1 LNGITGLPESSVKK
15 KTIMTGKCNMITILG
30 PTASG
35 KTALAANVAYR
46 MNGEVI
52 SADSRQVYRNM
63 NIGTGKDYGD
73 YSIEGREV
81 PFHLVDICEAGEKYS
96 VYRYQKDFLTV
107 YNEIVGR
114 NKLPVLCGGTGMYI
128 ESVLKGYRLL
138 KVPVDKSLRD
148 NLERKT
154 MDEMKDI
161 LDGYRNLHNIT
172 DISQRKRLVRAI
184 EIAKYYSDHN
194 IEEEEFPEINS
205 LVTGIKFDRNSR
217 RKRISDRLRARFE
230 DGMVEEVKS
239 LLESGVS
246 EETLIYYGLEYK
258 FITWYLQE
266 KISYDEMF
274 SQLETSIHRFA
285 KRQMTWFK
293 RMERNGI
300 EIKWL
305 DGYLPL
311 NEKVEKVSEWYCG

>member
-1 LNGITGLPESSVKK
+1 
-15 KTIMTGKCNMITILG
+15 MITILG

-63 NIGTGKDYGD
+63 DIGTGKDYDD
-73 YSIEGREV
+73 YIIEGMEV
-81 PFHLVDICEAGEKYS
+81 PCHLVDICDAGEKYS
-96 VYRYQKDFLTV
+96 VYRYQKDFMTV
-107 YNEIVGR
+107 YNEIEGR

-138 KVPVDKSLRD
+138 KVPVNKSLRD

-161 LDGYRNLHNIT
+161 LEGYGDLHNIT
-172 DISQRKRLVRAI
+172 DTTQRKRLIRAI

-205 LVTGIKFDRNSR
+205 LVAGLKFDRNSR
-217 RKRISDRLRARFE
+217 RKRITERLKKRLE
-230 DGMVEEVKS
+230 GGMIEEVKS

-246 EETLIYYGLEYK
+246 AETLICYGLEYK

-285 KRQMTWFK
+285 KRQMTWFR
-293 RMERNGI
+293 RMEKNGI

-311 NEKVEKVSEWYCG
+311 EKKVEKVMEWYYG

>member
-1 LNGITGLPESSVKK
+1 MAEKY
-15 KTIMTGKCNMITILG
+15 NMITILG
-30 PTASG
+30 ATASG

-63 NIGTGKDYGD
+63 DIGTGKDYGD
-73 YSIEGREV
+73 YIIEGREV
-81 PFHLVDICEAGEKYS
+81 PCHLVDICNAGEKYS

-107 YNEIVGR
+107 YNEISGR

-138 KVPVDKSLRD
+138 KVPVNKDLRD

-161 LDGYRNLHNIT
+161 LEGYGDLHNIT
-172 DISQRKRLVRAI
+172 DISQRKRLIRAI

-205 LVTGIKFDRNSR
+205 LVAGLKFDRNSR
-217 RKRISDRLRARFE
+217 RKRITERLKDRLKG
-230 DGMVEEVKS
+230 GMIEEVKS

-246 EETLIYYGLEYK
+246 AETLIYYGLEYK
-258 FITWYLQE
+258 FITRHIQGEL
-266 KISYDEMF
+266 SYDEMF

-285 KRQMTWFK
+285 KRQMTWFR
-293 RMERNGI
+293 RMEKNGI

-311 NEKVEKVSEWYCG
+311 EKKVEKIMEWYYG

>member
-1 LNGITGLPESSVKK
+1 
-15 KTIMTGKCNMITILG
+15 MTERFNMITILG

-35 KTALAANVAYR
+35 KTALAANVAFR

-63 NIGTGKDYGD
+63 DIGTGKDYDD
-73 YSIEGREV
+73 YIIKGREV
-81 PFHLVDICEAGEKYS
+81 PSHIVDICDAGEKYS

-107 YNEIVGR
+107 YNEITDR
-114 NKLPVLCGGTGMYI
+114 NKMPVLCGGTGMYI

-138 KVPVDKSLRD
+138 KVPVNKSLRD

-161 LDGYRNLHNIT
+161 LEGYKNLHNIT
-172 DISQRKRLVRAI
+172 DITQRKRLVRAI

-194 IEEEEFPEINS
+194 IEEEKFPEIHS
-205 LVTGIKFDRNSR
+205 LVAGINFDRNSR
-217 RKRISDRLRARFE
+217 RKNISDRLKERLKS
-230 DGMVEEVKS
+230 GMVEEVKS
-239 LLESGVS
+239 LIESDVS

-285 KRQMTWFK
+285 KRQMTWFR

-311 NEKVEKVSEWYCG
+311 DEKIEKIMEWYSCVYK

>member
-1 LNGITGLPESSVKK
+1 
-15 KTIMTGKCNMITILG
+15 MITILG

-63 NIGTGKDYGD
+63 DIGTGKDYGD
-73 YSIEGREV
+73 YIIEGMEV
-81 PFHLVDICEAGEKYS
+81 PCHLVDICNAGEKYS
-96 VYRYQKDFLTV
+96 VYRYQKDFLTI
-107 YNEIVGR
+107 YNEISGR

-138 KVPVDKSLRD
+138 KVPVNKSLRD

-161 LDGYRNLHNIT
+161 LEGYGDLHNIT

-205 LVTGIKFDRNSR
+205 LVAGIKFDRNSR
-217 RKRISDRLRARFE
+217 RKRISDRLKERLKG
-230 DGMVEEVKS
+230 GMIEEVKS

-246 EETLIYYGLEYK
+246 KEILIYYGLEYK
-258 FITWYLQE
+258 FITRHIQGEL
-266 KISYDEMF
+266 SYDEMF

-285 KRQMTWFK
+285 KRQMTWFR

-311 NEKVEKVSEWYCG
+311 EKKVEKIMEWYSG

>member
-1 LNGITGLPESSVKK
+1 MV
-15 KTIMTGKCNMITILG
+15 GKYNMITILG

-35 KTALAANVAYR
+35 KTTVAANVAYR

-63 NIGTGKDYGD
+63 NIGTGKDYDD

-81 PFHLVDICEAGEKYS
+81 SCHLLDICEAGEKYS

-107 YNEIVGR
+107 YNEIVSR
-114 NKLPVLCGGTGMYI
+114 EKLPVMCGGTGMYI
-128 ESVLKGYRLL
+128 ESILEGYRLIS
-138 KVPVDKSLRD
+138 VPVNYSLRD
-148 NLERKT
+148 NLEGKSMEELT
-154 MDEMKDI
+154 NI
-161 LDGYRNLHNIT
+161 LKAYKELHNIT
-172 DISQRKRLVRAI
+172 DITRRETVLRAI

-194 IEEEEFPEINS
+194 YEESELPEIDS
-205 LVTGIKFDRNSR
+205 LVVGIKFDRNSR
-217 RKRISDRLRARFE
+217 RKRISDRLRTRFE

-274 SQLETSIHRFA
+274 SQLETSIHKFA

-293 RMERNGI
+293 RMERKGI
-300 EIKWL
+300 NIRWK
-305 DGYLPL
+305 DGYMSLDEKI
-311 NEKVEKVSEWYCG
+311 EKVREWYFG

>member
-1 LNGITGLPESSVKK
+1 
-15 KTIMTGKCNMITILG
+15 MITILG

-35 KTALAANVAYR
+35 KTALAANVACR

-63 NIGTGKDYGD
+63 DIGTGKDYDD
-73 YSIEGREV
+73 YIIEDREV
-81 PFHLVDICEAGEKYS
+81 PCHLVDICNAGERYS

-107 YNEIVGR
+107 YNEISDR

-138 KVPVDKSLRD
+138 KVPVNKNLRD
-148 NLERKT
+148 NLESKT
-154 MDEMKDI
+154 MNEMKNI
-161 LDGYRNLHNIT
+161 LEGYGDLHNIT
-172 DISQRKRLVRAI
+172 DVTQRKRLVRAI

-194 IEEEEFPEINS
+194 NEEEEFPEINS
-205 LVTGIKFDRNSR
+205 LVAGIKFDRNSR
-217 RKRISDRLRARFE
+217 RKRISDRLKDRLKG
-230 DGMVEEVKS
+230 GMIEEVKS

-246 EETLIYYGLEYK
+246 AETLIYYGLEYK
-258 FITWYLQE
+258 FITWYLQ
-266 KISYDEMF
+266 KRISYDEMF

-285 KRQMTWFK
+285 KRQMTWFR

-311 NEKVEKVSEWYCG
+311 NEKVEKVMEWYSG

>member
-1 LNGITGLPESSVKK
+1 
-15 KTIMTGKCNMITILG
+15 MTGKSNMITILG

-35 KTALAANVAYR
+35 KTALAANVACR

-63 NIGTGKDYGD
+63 DIGTGKDYDD
-73 YSIEGREV
+73 YIIEDREV
-81 PFHLVDICEAGEKYS
+81 PCHLVDICNAGERYS

-107 YNEIVGR
+107 YNEISDR

-138 KVPVDKSLRD
+138 KVPVNKNLRD

-154 MDEMKDI
+154 MNEMKNI
-161 LDGYRNLHNIT
+161 LEGYGDLHNIT
-172 DISQRKRLVRAI
+172 DVTQRKRLVRAI

-194 IEEEEFPEINS
+194 NEEEEFPEINS
-205 LVTGIKFDRNSR
+205 LVAGIKFDRNSR
-217 RKRISDRLRARFE
+217 RKRISDRLKDRLKG
-230 DGMVEEVKS
+230 GMIEEVKS

-246 EETLIYYGLEYK
+246 AETLIYYGLEYK
-258 FITWYLQE
+258 FITWYLQ
-266 KISYDEMF
+266 KRISYDEMF

-285 KRQMTWFK
+285 KRQMTWFR

-311 NEKVEKVSEWYCG
+311 NEKVEKVMEWYSG

>member
-1 LNGITGLPESSVKK
+1 
-15 KTIMTGKCNMITILG
+15 MITILG

-35 KTALAANVAYR
+35 KTTVAANVAYR

-63 NIGTGKDYGD
+63 NIGTGKDYDD

-81 PFHLVDICEAGEKYS
+81 SCHLLDICEAGEKYS

-107 YNEIVGR
+107 YNEIVSR
-114 NKLPVLCGGTGMYI
+114 EKLPVMCGGTGMYI
-128 ESVLKGYRLL
+128 ESILEGYRLIS
-138 KVPVDKSLRD
+138 VPVNYSLRD
-148 NLERKT
+148 NLEGKSMEELTNILKT
-154 MDEMKDI
+154 YKE
-161 LDGYRNLHNIT
+161 LHNIT
-172 DISQRKRLVRAI
+172 DITRRETTVRAI

-194 IEEEEFPEINS
+194 YEESELPEIDS
-205 LVTGIKFDRNSR
+205 LVVGIKFDRNSR
-217 RKRISDRLRARFE
+217 RKRISDRLRTRFE

-274 SQLETSIHRFA
+274 SQLETSIHKFA

-293 RMERNGI
+293 RMERKGI
-300 EIKWL
+300 NIRWM
-305 DGYLPL
+305 DGYMSLDEKI
-311 NEKVEKVSEWYCG
+311 EKVREWYFG

>member
-1 LNGITGLPESSVKK
+1 
-15 KTIMTGKCNMITILG
+15 MITILG

-63 NIGTGKDYGD
+63 DIGTGKDYDD
-73 YSIEGREV
+73 YIIEGREV
-81 PFHLVDICEAGEKYS
+81 PCHLVDICLAGEKYS
-96 VYRYQKDFLTV
+96 VYRYQKDFLAV
-107 YNEIVGR
+107 YNEIAGR
-114 NKLPVLCGGTGMYI
+114 QKLPVLCGGTGMYI
-128 ESVLKGYRLL
+128 ESVLKGYRLI
-138 KVPVDKSLRD
+138 KVPVNKSLRD

-161 LDGYRNLHNIT
+161 LEGYRDLHNIT
-172 DISQRKRLVRAI
+172 DISQRKRLIRAI

-205 LVTGIKFDRNSR
+205 LVAGIKFDRNSR
-217 RKRISDRLRARFE
+217 RKRITERLKSRLKG
-230 DGMVEEVKS
+230 GMIEEVKS

-246 EETLIYYGLEYK
+246 AETLIYYGLEYK
-258 FITWYLQE
+258 FITRHIQGEL
-266 KISYDEMF
+266 SYDEMF

-285 KRQMTWFK
+285 KRQMTWFR
-293 RMERNGI
+293 RMEKNGI

-311 NEKVEKVSEWYCG
+311 EKKVEKVMEWYFG

>member
-1 LNGITGLPESSVKK
+1 MYKK
-15 KTIMTGKCNMITILG
+15 
-30 PTASG
+30 
-35 KTALAANVAYR
+35 
-46 MNGEVI
+46 I
-52 SADSRQVYRNM
+52 S
-63 NIGTGKDYGD
+63 
-73 YSIEGREV
+73 
-81 PFHLVDICEAGEKYS
+81 
-96 VYRYQKDFLTV
+96 
-107 YNEIVGR
+107 GR

-138 KVPVDKSLRD
+138 KVPVNKDLRD

-161 LDGYRNLHNIT
+161 LEGYGDLHNIT

-184 EIAKYYSDHN
+184 EIAKYYSDFN
-194 IEEEEFPEINS
+194 NEEEVFPEINS
-205 LVTGIKFDRNSR
+205 LVAGIKFDRNSR
-217 RKRISDRLRARFE
+217 RKRISNRLKDRLKG
-230 DGMVEEVKS
+230 DMIEEVKS

-258 FITWYLQE
+258 FITWYLQK

-285 KRQMTWFK
+285 KRQMTWFR
-293 RMERNGI
+293 RMEKNGI
-300 EIKWL
+300 EMKWL

-311 NEKVEKVSEWYCG
+311 EKKIEKINEWYSG

>member
-1 LNGITGLPESSVKK
+1 MAE
-15 KTIMTGKCNMITILG
+15 KCNMITILG

-46 MNGEVI
+46 MNGEII
-52 SADSRQVYRNM
+52 SADSRQVYRRM
-63 NIGTGKDYGD
+63 DIGTGKDYD
-73 YSIEGREV
+73 DFFIEGREV
-81 PFHLVDICEAGEKYS
+81 PCHLVDICNAGEKYS
-96 VYRYQKDFLTV
+96 VYRYQEDFLTV
-107 YNEIVGR
+107 YNEISGR

-138 KVPVDKSLRD
+138 KVPLNKSLRN

-161 LDGYRNLHNIT
+161 LEGYGDLHNIT
-172 DISQRKRLVRAI
+172 DVTQRKRLVRAI

-194 IEEEEFPEINS
+194 IEEAEFPEIKS
-205 LVTGIKFDRNSR
+205 LVTGLKFDRNSR
-217 RKRISDRLRARFE
+217 RKRISERLKERLKS
-230 DGMVEEVKS
+230 GMIEEVKS

-274 SQLETSIHRFA
+274 SQLETSIHKFA
-285 KRQMTWFK
+285 KRQMTWFR

-311 NEKVEKVSEWYCG
+311 NEKVEKVIEWYSCVYK

>member
-1 LNGITGLPESSVKK
+1 MAEKY
-15 KTIMTGKCNMITILG
+15 NMITILG
-30 PTASG
+30 ATASG

-52 SADSRQVYRNM
+52 SADSRQVYRKM
-63 NIGTGKDYGD
+63 DIGTGKDYDD
-73 YSIEGREV
+73 YIIEGREV
-81 PFHLVDICEAGEKYS
+81 PCHLVDICNAGEKYS
-96 VYRYQKDFLTV
+96 VYRYQKDFLAV
-107 YNEIVGR
+107 YNEISGR

-138 KVPVDKSLRD
+138 KVPVNKSLRD

-161 LDGYRNLHNIT
+161 LEGYRDLHNIT
-172 DISQRKRLVRAI
+172 DISQRKRLIRAI
-184 EIAKYYSDHN
+184 EIAKYYSNHN

-205 LVTGIKFDRNSR
+205 LIAGLKFDRNSR
-217 RKRISDRLRARFE
+217 RKRITERLKDRLNG
-230 DGMVEEVKS
+230 GMIEEVNS

-258 FITWYLQE
+258 FITRHIQGEL
-266 KISYDEMF
+266 SYDEMF

-285 KRQMTWFK
+285 KRQMTWFR
-293 RMERNGI
+293 RMEKNGI

-311 NEKVEKVSEWYCG
+311 EKKVEKVMEWYSG

>member
-1 LNGITGLPESSVKK
+1 MAEKY
-15 KTIMTGKCNMITILG
+15 NMITILG
-30 PTASG
+30 ATASG

-63 NIGTGKDYGD
+63 DIGTGKDYGD
-73 YSIEGREV
+73 YIIEGREV
-81 PFHLVDICEAGEKYS
+81 PCHLVDICNAGEKYS

-107 YNEIVGR
+107 YNEISGR

-138 KVPVDKSLRD
+138 KVPVNKDLRD

-161 LDGYRNLHNIT
+161 LEGYGDLHNIT
-172 DISQRKRLVRAI
+172 DISQRKRLIRAI

-205 LVTGIKFDRNSR
+205 LVAGLKFDRNSR
-217 RKRISDRLRARFE
+217 RKRITERLKDRLKG
-230 DGMVEEVKS
+230 GMIEEVKS

-258 FITWYLQE
+258 FITRHIQGEL
-266 KISYDEMF
+266 SYDEMF

-285 KRQMTWFK
+285 KRQMTWFR
-293 RMERNGI
+293 RMEKNGI

-311 NEKVEKVSEWYCG
+311 EKKVEKIMEWYYG

>member
-1 LNGITGLPESSVKK
+1 MAEKY
-15 KTIMTGKCNMITILG
+15 NMITILG
-30 PTASG
+30 ATASG

-52 SADSRQVYRNM
+52 SADSRQVYRKM
-63 NIGTGKDYGD
+63 DIGTGKDYDD
-73 YSIEGREV
+73 YIIEGREV
-81 PFHLVDICEAGEKYS
+81 PCHLVDICNAGEKYS
-96 VYRYQKDFLTV
+96 VYRYQKDFLAV
-107 YNEIVGR
+107 YNEISGR

-138 KVPVDKSLRD
+138 KVPVNKSLRD

-161 LDGYRNLHNIT
+161 LEGYRDLHNIT
-172 DISQRKRLVRAI
+172 DISQRKRLIRAI
-184 EIAKYYSDHN
+184 EIAKYYSNHN

-205 LVTGIKFDRNSR
+205 LIAGLKFDRNSR
-217 RKRISDRLRARFE
+217 RKRITDRLKDRLNG
-230 DGMVEEVKS
+230 GMIEEVKS

-246 EETLIYYGLEYK
+246 AETLIYYGLEYK
-258 FITWYLQE
+258 FITRHIQGEL
-266 KISYDEMF
+266 SYDEMF

-285 KRQMTWFK
+285 KRQMTWFR
-293 RMERNGI
+293 RMEKNGI

-311 NEKVEKVSEWYCG
+311 EKKVEKIMEWYSG

>member
-1 LNGITGLPESSVKK
+1 
-15 KTIMTGKCNMITILG
+15 MITILG

-35 KTALAANVAYR
+35 KTALAANVAFKL
-46 MNGEVI
+46 NGEVI

-73 YSIEGREV
+73 YIIEGREV
-81 PFHLVDICEAGEKYS
+81 PCYLVDICDAGEKYS

-107 YNEIVGR
+107 YNEIVNR
-114 NKLPVLCGGTGMYI
+114 DKLPVMCGGTGLYI

-138 KVPVDKSLRD
+138 QVPVNKSLRD

-154 MDEMKDI
+154 MDEMKNI
-161 LDGYRNLHNIT
+161 LEGYGDLHNIT
-172 DISQRKRLVRAI
+172 DISQRKRLMRAI

-194 IEEEEFPEINS
+194 IEEAEFPEINS

-217 RKRISDRLRARFE
+217 RKRISERLKKRLE
-230 DGMVEEVKS
+230 GGMIEEVKS

-266 KISYDEMF
+266 KICYDEMF
-274 SQLETSIHRFA
+274 SLLEASIHRFA
-285 KRQMTWFK
+285 KRQMTWFR

-311 NEKVEKVSEWYCG
+311 EKKIEKVVEWYYG

>member
-1 LNGITGLPESSVKK
+1 
-15 KTIMTGKCNMITILG
+15 MITILG

-63 NIGTGKDYGD
+63 DIGTGKDYDD
-73 YSIEGREV
+73 YIIEGREV
-81 PFHLVDICEAGEKYS
+81 PCHLVDICDAGEKYS

-107 YNEIVGR
+107 YNEISGR

-128 ESVLKGYRLL
+128 ESVLKRYRLI
-138 KVPVDKSLRD
+138 KVPVNKNLRD

-154 MDEMKDI
+154 MDEMKNI
-161 LDGYRNLHNIT
+161 LEGYGDLHNIT
-172 DISQRKRLVRAI
+172 DISQRNRLVRAI

-194 IEEEEFPEINS
+194 IEEEEFPEIKT
-205 LVTGIKFDRNSR
+205 LVAGVKFDRNSR
-217 RKRISDRLRARFE
+217 RKRISDRLKDRLKS
-230 DGMVEEVKS
+230 GMIEEVKN

-285 KRQMTWFK
+285 KRQMTWFR

-311 NEKVEKVSEWYCG
+311 EKKVEKVMEWYSG

>member
-1 LNGITGLPESSVKK
+1 MAVKF
-15 KTIMTGKCNMITILG
+15 NMITILG

-35 KTALAANVAYR
+35 KTALAANVAFKL
-46 MNGEVI
+46 NGEVI

-63 NIGTGKDYGD
+63 DIGTGKDYDD
-73 YSIEGREV
+73 YIIEGREV
-81 PFHLVDICEAGEKYS
+81 PCHLVDICDAGEKYS

-107 YNEIVGR
+107 YNEIEGR
-114 NKLPVLCGGTGMYI
+114 NNLQVLCGGTGMYI
-128 ESVLKGYRLL
+128 ESVLKGYKLL
-138 KVPVDKSLRD
+138 QVPVNKSLRD

-161 LDGYRNLHNIT
+161 LEQYRNLHNIT
-172 DISQRKRLVRAI
+172 DISQRNRLVRAI
-184 EIAKYYSDHN
+184 EIAKYYSDHK

-205 LVTGIKFDRNSR
+205 LVAGIKFDRNSR
-217 RKRISDRLRARFE
+217 RKRISERLKERLKG
-230 DGMVEEVKS
+230 GMIEEVKS
-239 LLESGVS
+239 LLDSGIS
-246 EETLIYYGLEYK
+246 EEILIYYGLEYK

-285 KRQMTWFK
+285 KRQMTWFR

-305 DGYLPL
+305 DGYLSL
-311 NEKVEKVSEWYCG
+311 DEKIEKVVEWYSGVYK

>member
-1 LNGITGLPESSVKK
+1 
-15 KTIMTGKCNMITILG
+15 MTGKSNMITILG

-35 KTALAANVAYR
+35 KTALAANVACR

-63 NIGTGKDYGD
+63 DIGTGKDYDD
-73 YSIEGREV
+73 YIIEDREV
-81 PFHLVDICEAGEKYS
+81 PCHLVDICNAGERYS

-107 YNEIVGR
+107 YNEISDR

-138 KVPVDKSLRD
+138 KVPVNKNLRD
-148 NLERKT
+148 NLESKT
-154 MDEMKDI
+154 MNEMKNI
-161 LDGYRNLHNIT
+161 LEGYGDLHNIT
-172 DISQRKRLVRAI
+172 DVTQRKRLVRAI

-194 IEEEEFPEINS
+194 NEEEEFPEINS
-205 LVTGIKFDRNSR
+205 LVAGIKFDRNSR
-217 RKRISDRLRARFE
+217 RKRISDRLKDRLKG
-230 DGMVEEVKS
+230 GMIEEVKS

-246 EETLIYYGLEYK
+246 AETLIYYGLEYK
-258 FITWYLQE
+258 FITWYLQ
-266 KISYDEMF
+266 KRISYDEMF

-285 KRQMTWFK
+285 KRQMTWFR

-311 NEKVEKVSEWYCG
+311 NEKVEKVMEWYSG

>member
-1 LNGITGLPESSVKK
+1 
-15 KTIMTGKCNMITILG
+15 MAGKCDMITILG

-63 NIGTGKDYGD
+63 DIGTGKDYDD
-73 YSIEGREV
+73 YIIEDREV
-81 PFHLVDICEAGEKYS
+81 PCHLVDICNAGEKYS
-96 VYRYQKDFLTV
+96 IYRYQKDFLTV
-107 YNEIVGR
+107 YNEIEGR

-128 ESVLKGYRLL
+128 ESVLKRYRLL
-138 KVPVDKSLRD
+138 QVTVNKNLRD

-161 LDGYRNLHNIT
+161 LEGYGDLHNIS
-172 DISQRKRLVRAI
+172 DITQRKRLVRAI

-194 IEEEEFPEINS
+194 IEEEKFPEINS
-205 LVTGIKFDRNSR
+205 LVAGIKFDRNSR
-217 RKRISDRLRARFE
+217 RKRISERLKSRLNT
-230 DGMVEEVKS
+230 GMIEEVKN
-239 LLESGVS
+239 LLKSGVS
-246 EETLIYYGLEYK
+246 DETLIYYGLEYK

-285 KRQMTWFK
+285 KRQMTWFR

-311 NEKVEKVSEWYCG
+311 DEKIEKVREWYSGVHK

>member
-1 LNGITGLPESSVKK
+1 MAEKY
-15 KTIMTGKCNMITILG
+15 NMITILG
-30 PTASG
+30 ATASG

-46 MNGEVI
+46 MNGEII

-63 NIGTGKDYGD
+63 DIGTGKDYGD
-73 YSIEGREV
+73 YIIEGREV
-81 PFHLVDICEAGEKYS
+81 PCHLVDICNAGEKYS

-107 YNEIVGR
+107 YNEISGR
-114 NKLPVLCGGTGMYI
+114 NKLSVLCGGTGMYI

-138 KVPVDKSLRD
+138 KVPVNKDLRD

-161 LDGYRNLHNIT
+161 LEGYGDLHNIT

-205 LVTGIKFDRNSR
+205 LVAGIKFDRNSR
-217 RKRISDRLRARFE
+217 RERITERLKDRLKS
-230 DGMVEEVKS
+230 GMIEEVKS

-246 EETLIYYGLEYK
+246 AETLIYYGLEYK
-258 FITWYLQE
+258 FITRHIQGEL
-266 KISYDEMF
+266 SYDEMF

-285 KRQMTWFK
+285 KRQMTWFR
-293 RMERNGI
+293 RMEKNGI

-311 NEKVEKVSEWYCG
+311 EKKVEKIMEWYYG

>member
-1 LNGITGLPESSVKK
+1 
-15 KTIMTGKCNMITILG
+15 MTGKCDMITILG

-63 NIGTGKDYGD
+63 DIGTGKDYDD
-73 YSIEGREV
+73 YIIEGREV
-81 PFHLVDICEAGEKYS
+81 PCHLVDICDAGEKYS

-107 YNEIVGR
+107 YNEISGR

-128 ESVLKGYRLL
+128 ESVLKRYRLI
-138 KVPVDKSLRD
+138 KVPVNKNLRD

-154 MDEMKDI
+154 MDEMKNI
-161 LDGYRNLHNIT
+161 LEGYGDLHNIT
-172 DISQRKRLVRAI
+172 DISQRNRLVRAI

-194 IEEEEFPEINS
+194 IEEEEFPEIKT
-205 LVTGIKFDRNSR
+205 LVAGVKFDRNSR
-217 RKRISDRLRARFE
+217 RKRISERLKRRLE
-230 DGMVEEVKS
+230 GGMIEEVKN

-246 EETLIYYGLEYK
+246 DETLIYYGLEYK
-258 FITWYLQE
+258 FITWYLQG

-274 SQLETSIHRFA
+274 NQLETSIHRFA
-285 KRQMTWFK
+285 KRQMTWFR
-293 RMERNGI
+293 RMEKNGI
-300 EIKWL
+300 EIKWM

-311 NEKVEKVSEWYCG
+311 DEKVEKVREWYS

>member
-1 LNGITGLPESSVKK
+1 MAEKYNL
-15 KTIMTGKCNMITILG
+15 ITIIG
-30 PTASG
+30 ATASG

-63 NIGTGKDYGD
+63 DIGTGKDYGD
-73 YSIEGREV
+73 YIIEGREV
-81 PFHLVDICEAGEKYS
+81 PCHLVDICNAGEKYS
-96 VYRYQKDFLTV
+96 VYRYQNDFLTV
-107 YNEIVGR
+107 YNEISGR

-138 KVPVDKSLRD
+138 KVHVNKSLRD

-161 LDGYRNLHNIT
+161 LEGYGDLHNIT

-205 LVTGIKFDRNSR
+205 LVAGIKFDRNSR
-217 RKRISDRLRARFE
+217 RKRITERLKDRLKS
-230 DGMVEEVKS
+230 GMIEEVKS

-246 EETLIYYGLEYK
+246 AETLIYYGLEYK
-258 FITWYLQE
+258 FITRHIQGEL
-266 KISYDEMF
+266 SYDEMF

-285 KRQMTWFK
+285 KRQMTWFR
-293 RMERNGI
+293 RMEKNGI

-311 NEKVEKVSEWYCG
+311 ERKIEKVMEWYSG

>member
-1 LNGITGLPESSVKK
+1 MAEKY
-15 KTIMTGKCNMITILG
+15 NMITILG
-30 PTASG
+30 ATASG

-63 NIGTGKDYGD
+63 DIGTGKDYGD
-73 YSIEGREV
+73 YIIEGREV
-81 PFHLVDICEAGEKYS
+81 PCHLVDICNAGEKYS
-96 VYRYQKDFLTV
+96 VYRYQNDFLTV
-107 YNEIVGR
+107 YNEISGR

-138 KVPVDKSLRD
+138 KVPVNKSLRD

-161 LDGYRNLHNIT
+161 LEGYGDLHNIT

-205 LVTGIKFDRNSR
+205 LVAGIKFDRNSR
-217 RKRISDRLRARFE
+217 RKRITERLKDRLKS
-230 DGMVEEVKS
+230 GMIEEVKS

-246 EETLIYYGLEYK
+246 AETLIYYGLEYK
-258 FITWYLQE
+258 FITRHIQGEL
-266 KISYDEMF
+266 SYDEMF

-285 KRQMTWFK
+285 KRQMTWFR
-293 RMERNGI
+293 RMEKNGI

-311 NEKVEKVSEWYCG
+311 EKKVEKVMEWYSG

>member
-1 LNGITGLPESSVKK
+1 
-15 KTIMTGKCNMITILG
+15 MTGKSNMITILG

-35 KTALAANVAYR
+35 KTALAANVACR

-63 NIGTGKDYGD
+63 DIGTGKDYDD
-73 YSIEGREV
+73 YIIEDREV
-81 PFHLVDICEAGEKYS
+81 PCHLVDICNAGERYS

-107 YNEIVGR
+107 YNEISDR

-138 KVPVDKSLRD
+138 KVPVNKNLRD
-148 NLERKT
+148 NLESKT
-154 MDEMKDI
+154 MNEMKNI
-161 LDGYRNLHNIT
+161 LEGYGDLHNIT
-172 DISQRKRLVRAI
+172 DVTQRKRLVRAI

-194 IEEEEFPEINS
+194 NEEEEFPEINS
-205 LVTGIKFDRNSR
+205 LVAGIKFDRNSR
-217 RKRISDRLRARFE
+217 RKRISDRLKDRLKG
-230 DGMVEEVKS
+230 GMIEEVKS

-246 EETLIYYGLEYK
+246 AETLIYYGLEYK
-258 FITWYLQE
+258 FITWYLQ
-266 KISYDEMF
+266 KRISYDEMF

-285 KRQMTWFK
+285 KRQMTWFR

-311 NEKVEKVSEWYCG
+311 NEKVEKVIEWYSG

>member
-1 LNGITGLPESSVKK
+1 MAEKY
-15 KTIMTGKCNMITILG
+15 NMITILG
-30 PTASG
+30 ATASG
-35 KTALAANVAYR
+35 KTASAANVAYR

-63 NIGTGKDYGD
+63 DIGTGKDYGD
-73 YSIEGREV
+73 YIIEGREV
-81 PFHLVDICEAGEKYS
+81 PCHLVDICNAGEKYS
-96 VYRYQKDFLTV
+96 VYRYQNDFLTV
-107 YNEIVGR
+107 YNEISGR

-138 KVPVDKSLRD
+138 KVPVNKSLRD

-161 LDGYRNLHNIT
+161 LEGYGDLHNIT

-205 LVTGIKFDRNSR
+205 LVAGLKFDRNSR
-217 RKRISDRLRARFE
+217 RKRITERLKDRLKS
-230 DGMVEEVKS
+230 GMIEEVKS

-246 EETLIYYGLEYK
+246 AETLIYYGLEYK
-258 FITWYLQE
+258 FITRHIQGEL
-266 KISYDEMF
+266 SYDEMF

-285 KRQMTWFK
+285 KRQMTWFR
-293 RMERNGI
+293 RMEKNGI

-311 NEKVEKVSEWYCG
+311 EKKVEKVMEWYSG

>member
-1 LNGITGLPESSVKK
+1 
-15 KTIMTGKCNMITILG
+15 MTERFNMITILG

-35 KTALAANVAYR
+35 KTALAANVAFR

-63 NIGTGKDYGD
+63 DIGTGKDYDD
-73 YSIEGREV
+73 YIIKGREV
-81 PFHLVDICEAGEKYS
+81 PSHIVDICDAGEKYS
-96 VYRYQKDFLTV
+96 VYRYQRDFLTV
-107 YNEIVGR
+107 YNEITDR
-114 NKLPVLCGGTGMYI
+114 NKMPVLCGGTGMYI

-138 KVPVDKSLRD
+138 KVPVNKSLRD

-161 LDGYRNLHNIT
+161 LEGYKNLHNIT
-172 DISQRKRLVRAI
+172 DITQRKRLVRAI

-194 IEEEEFPEINS
+194 IEEEKFPEIHS
-205 LVTGIKFDRNSR
+205 LVAGINFDRNSR
-217 RKRISDRLRARFE
+217 RKNISDRLKERLKS
-230 DGMVEEVKS
+230 GMVEEVKS
-239 LLESGVS
+239 LIESDVS

-285 KRQMTWFK
+285 KRQMTWFR

-305 DGYLPL
+305 DGYISLDEKI
-311 NEKVEKVSEWYCG
+311 EKVMEWYSCVYK

>member
-1 LNGITGLPESSVKK
+1 
-15 KTIMTGKCNMITILG
+15 MAGKLNMITILG

-63 NIGTGKDYGD
+63 DIGTGKDYD
-73 YSIEGREV
+73 DFFIEGREV
-81 PFHLVDICEAGEKYS
+81 PCHLVDICNAGEKYS
-96 VYRYQKDFLTV
+96 VYRYQEDFLTV
-107 YNEIVGR
+107 YNEISGR

-138 KVPVDKSLRD
+138 KVPLNKSLRN

-154 MDEMKDI
+154 MDEMKEI
-161 LDGYRNLHNIT
+161 LEGYGDLHNIT
-172 DISQRKRLVRAI
+172 DITQRNRLVRAI

-194 IEEEEFPEINS
+194 IEEEKFPEIKS
-205 LVTGIKFDRNSR
+205 LVAGIKFDRNSR
-217 RKRISDRLRARFE
+217 RKRISDRLKERLKC
-230 DGMVEEVKS
+230 GMIEEVKS

-246 EETLIYYGLEYK
+246 DETLIYYGLEYK

-266 KISYDEMF
+266 KICYDEMF

-285 KRQMTWFK
+285 KRQMTWFR

-311 NEKVEKVSEWYCG
+311 NEKVEKVMEWYSG